1 MSRLN
6 FVSNSPRGSSLAPS
20 VLLLRKSVFTGLV
33 SLRGPCVT
41 ICGCSVISSG
51 SFTFHSKQFIRDV
64 FAVLSRSPGFETQYF
79 PHFD

>member
-33 SLRGPCVT
+33 SLRGPCVDHLWLL
-41 ICGCSVISSG
+41 CHFLWEFHLPFQAVYQRCLCSSLPEP
-51 SFTFHSKQFIRDV
+51 R
-64 FAVLSRSPGFETQYF
+64 L
-79 PHFD
+79 